1 MTPRAAARASRRG
14 RVLAILLLSVACV
27 SPTGASGDVAD
38 LRGTW
43 QYEGTQAAPALSLEG
58 TLTIA
63 GQDGDLVSGQLS
75 WEESDAAGGS
85 RLDGGPVSGRVI
97 ERSDV
102 DFDVLLPG
110 GARRH
115 VARLTADTMRGTWV
129 QLSSGASGEFTAIR
143 GAP

>member
-1 MTPRAAARASRRG
+1 MTPRTPATTPGRG
-14 RVLAILLLSVACV
+14 KALAVLLLAVACV

-38 LRGTW
+38 LTGTW
-43 QYEGTQAAPALSLEG
+43 RYEGTQAAPALSLEG

-63 GQDGDLVSGQLS
+63 GQAGDLVSGQLS
-75 WEESDAAGGS
+75 WEESGAAGGP

-110 GARRH
+110 GSRRH
-115 VARLTADTMRGTWV
+115 VARLVADTMRGTWV